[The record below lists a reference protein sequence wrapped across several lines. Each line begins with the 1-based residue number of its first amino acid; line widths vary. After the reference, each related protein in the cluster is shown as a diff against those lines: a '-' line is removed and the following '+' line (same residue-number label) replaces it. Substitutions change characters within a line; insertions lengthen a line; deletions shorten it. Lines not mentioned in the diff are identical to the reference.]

1 MASLLLRQPA
11 PQAWLSL
18 TSAPGCCRGAAH
30 GRGRHSRAP
39 APAARGRGAPPPLR
53 AFDVA
58 GAAPVPPPSYA
69 ARPGGLSRAPHGSA
83 PSQGPLLRAQ
93 PREVPGDA
101 ALAARLQAQ
110 EQQGGGA
117 APGFQGSWAASNGHA
132 SPAASSVGWDSKG
145 EAVMPSWDANG
156 HGDAGGAAGGWEGG
170 DGWGGAWDSP
180 SAARPDTSE
189 DAALAAKLQVPD
201 QIWRQAML

>member
-1 MASLLLRQPA
+1 M
-11 PQAWLSL
+11 
-18 TSAPGCCRGAAH
+18 
-30 GRGRHSRAP
+30 
-39 APAARGRGAPPPLR
+39 
-53 AFDVA
+53 
-58 GAAPVPPPSYA
+58 PVLPPSYA

-83 PSQGPLLRAQ
+83 PSQGPVLRAQ

-110 EQQGGGA
+110 EQQGGGPP
-117 APGFQGSWAASNGHA
+117 PGFQGSWSASNGHA
-132 SPAASSVGWDSKG
+132 SPAPSVGWDAKG

-156 HGDAGGAAGGWEGG
+156 HGGAASAGGGGSGWEEG
-170 DGWGGAWDSP
+170 DGWGSAWDSP

-201 QIWRQAML
+201 QTWQNSQQ